1 MQKTM
6 ITIWDELMEMS
17 KVRPYVFK
25 TRLHRAIIQTQKY
38 SNEKNNGKLMEL
50 CQQLEEKMR
59 FISDQSNQTSDG
71 ELRSY
76 PVLKEDMQKIRNE
89 M

>member
-50 CQQLEEKMR
+50 CQQLATKKDSL
-59 FISDQSNQTSDG
+59 IPNQ
-71 ELRSY
+71 EL
-76 PVLKEDMQKIRNE
+76 K
-89 M
+89 